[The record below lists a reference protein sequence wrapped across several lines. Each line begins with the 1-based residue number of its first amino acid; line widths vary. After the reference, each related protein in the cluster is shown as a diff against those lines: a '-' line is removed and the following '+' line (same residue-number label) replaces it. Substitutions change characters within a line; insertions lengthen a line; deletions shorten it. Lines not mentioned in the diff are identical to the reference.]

1 MLISEWDYFL
11 SQKTDI
17 LADYAKST
25 GLILIKFSL
34 FVEYNH
40 MHWMQM

>member
-17 LADYAKST
+17 MANYAKST
-25 GLILIKFSL
+25 GPILIKFSL

-40 MHWMQM
+40 MLWMQI